1 MKRILLLIVF
11 LISFSAKADMDKICS
26 VVGED
31 PMRINAAYVE
41 KVIKES
47 NCQRNNI
54 LSVWT
59 VNKHNITEV
68 ISQFCRYDREVN
80 YIFLDTFTLIPKDK
94 QFGRLTCVLYSNKP
108 RTYNPLT

>member
-1 MKRILLLIVF
+1 MIRILFLLVTF
-11 LISFSAKADMDKICS
+11 ISFSAKADMDKICA
-26 VVGED
+26 VGGEN

-54 LSVWT
+54 LNVWT
-59 VNKHNITEV
+59 VTKYNVTEV

-80 YIFLDTFTLIPKDK
+80 YIFLDTFTLLPKDK
-94 QFGRLTCVLYSNKP
+94 QYGRLTCVLYSNKP
-108 RTYNPLT
+108 RTYNP

>member
-1 MKRILLLIVF
+1 MIRILFLLVTF
-11 LISFSAKADMDKICS
+11 ISFSAKADMDKICA
-26 VVGED
+26 VGGEN

-54 LSVWT
+54 LNVWT
-59 VNKHNITEV
+59 VTKYNTTEV

-80 YIFLDTFTLIPKDK
+80 YIFLDTFTSLPKDK
-94 QFGRLTCVLYSNKP
+94 QYGRLTCVLYSNKP
-108 RTYNPLT
+108 RTYNP